1 MSTSIRGLR
10 SPSKSIDCNVVSEP
24 VVGTLRRRHF
34 GEAPAL
40 FVQCSERDCQY
51 YDVNEPP
58 CPLTVDLFAAEL
70 RELSARRARD
80 ADQ

>member
-10 SPSKSIDCNVVSEP
+10 SPSKSIDCHVVSEP

-51 YDVNEPP
+51 FDTNQPP

-70 RELSARRARD
+70 RELSARRARSE
-80 ADQ
+80 DQ

>member
-1 MSTSIRGLR
+1 M
-10 SPSKSIDCNVVSEP
+10 VVSEP
-24 VVGTLRRRHF
+24 VVATLRRRHF

-51 YDVNEPP
+51 FDTNQPP

-70 RELSARRARD
+70 RELSARRARSE
-80 ADQ
+80 DQ